1 MKKFIDLLNNQF
13 DEPIELTED
22 TILSDLD
29 NWDSLTS
36 FMIIDVIKEEY
47 NVVFTENDLKTLT
60 IKQLFGKI

>member
-1 MKKFIDLLNNQF
+1 MKKFIDLLSNQF

-47 NVVFTENDLKTLT
+47 NVIFTEDELKTLT
-60 IKQLFGKI
+60 IRQLFSKI

>member
-13 DEPIELTED
+13 DEPIELTEE
-22 TILSDLD
+22 TILSHLD

-47 NVVFTENDLKTLT
+47 NIVFTEEDLKALT
-60 IKQLFGKI
+60 IKQLYEKI